1 VETVG
6 LSWVRKEPVLYF
18 IY

>member
-18 IY
+18 IN